1 MEIYNLKFE
10 RDAQGRYFIGDHDD
24 EKLNVIAELLLDNQ
38 ARADARSLIESPHQP
53 SLKGPRFHFFNQPNQ
68 TIMIKLF
75 NDNESLT
82 EETNP
87 RIIDI
92 DRLLL
97 DSLING
103 WRNLM
108 QEKPLLIMLSRRHD
122 SDHISLL
129 HQP

>member
-38 ARADARSLIESPHQP
+38 GRADARTLIQNPQQT
-53 SLKGPRFHFFNQPNQ
+53 SLKGPRFHFFNEPNG
-68 TIMIKLF
+68 IILVKLF
-75 NDNESLT
+75 NSEESLT

-92 DRLLL
+92 ERLHL
-97 DSLING
+97 DSLINE
-103 WRNLM
+103 WRDLM
-108 QEKPLLIMLSRRHD
+108 QEKPSFIMLSRRHD

-129 HQP
+129 YQP